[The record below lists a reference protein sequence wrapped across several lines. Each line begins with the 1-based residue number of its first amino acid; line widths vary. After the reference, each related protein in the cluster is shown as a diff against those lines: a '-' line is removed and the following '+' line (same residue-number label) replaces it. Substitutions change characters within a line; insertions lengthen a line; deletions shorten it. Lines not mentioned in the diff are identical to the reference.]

1 MFSRNQ
7 DNPLSIEKGFSEL
20 SLHPFENNAECM
32 GEWCLH
38 REDPTKKY
46 KSLPYDKH
54 LTNTEL
60 QEDIAQIFDRLKK
73 QSESHGWEAHS
84 QRKPIC

>member
-1 MFSRNQ
+1 MFSQNQ
-7 DNPLSIEKGFSEL
+7 DNPLSIEKGLSAL
-20 SLHPFENNAECM
+20 SLHPFGNNAECM

-46 KSLPYDKH
+46 KSLPYGKL
-54 LTNTEL
+54 LTNAEL
-60 QEDIAQIFDRLKK
+60 QEDIAQSFDRLKK
-73 QSESHGWEAHS
+73 QSESHSWEAHS